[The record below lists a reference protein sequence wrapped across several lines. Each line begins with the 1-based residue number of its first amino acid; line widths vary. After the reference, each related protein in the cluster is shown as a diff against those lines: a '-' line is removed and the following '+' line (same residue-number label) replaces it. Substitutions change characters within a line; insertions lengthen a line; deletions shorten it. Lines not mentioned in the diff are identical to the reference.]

1 MIFKSPYPDIAI
13 PEVPIADFILENASR
28 FSAKPA
34 LIDATTD
41 RSLSYA
47 ELTDAVNRTAAGLAT
62 RGFQKGDVFAIH
74 ALNCPEYAIAFL
86 GVARLGGICTM
97 VSPLF
102 NEAELSAQLKDSGA
116 KYLLTDPQLADT
128 ALAAART
135 VNISEVF
142 ALGEI
147 DGATPFCSLLDN
159 SGKVPAV
166 EIDPRSDIVALPYS
180 SGTTGL
186 PKGVMLTHYNLV
198 AMLSQMETVD
208 VLRSKDTTICVVPCY
223 HLYGLH
229 IVIDLALRTGAT
241 AITLR
246 QFDLEKFLRAL
257 EKYQV
262 NVVPV
267 VPPIVLALSASPLV
281 DRYDLSKLEALH
293 CGAAPLSTRVANSC
307 SDRLGVRISYG
318 YGMTELS
325 SLSHLSYRN
334 AEKHKPD
341 STGYCLPNTL
351 CKIIDLESKNDL
363 KPGEKGEV
371 CVSGPQVMKG
381 YLGQPEATAEI
392 IDSESWLHTGDIG
405 YADEDGALF
414 IVDRLKELIKY
425 KGRQVAPAELEA
437 VLLSHPAIADAAVIP
452 SPDEKAGEVP
462 IAFVVLKQSALP
474 EEIIDFV
481 AERVAAH
488 KKIRRVEFVDE
499 IPKSPAGKILRRL
512 LVQRVREHIRRS

>member
-1 MIFKSPYPDIAI
+1 MISQSPYPDIAI
-13 PEVPIADFILENASR
+13 PEVPLVDFILEKASR
-28 FSAKPA
+28 FSGKPA
-34 LIDATTD
+34 LINATTD
-41 RSLSYA
+41 RSLTYK
-47 ELTDAVNRTAAGLAT
+47 ELTDAVDRVAAGLAA
-62 RGFQKGDVFAIH
+62 RGLQKGDVFAIH
-74 ALNCPEYAIAFL
+74 ALNCPEYAVAFL

-102 NEAELSAQLKDSGA
+102 NEAELSTQLKDSGA

-128 ALAAART
+128 AIAAARN

-147 DGATPFCSLLDN
+147 DGATPFGSLLDN
-159 SGKVPAV
+159 SESVPTV

-198 AMLSQMETVD
+198 AMLAQMETAD
-208 VLRSKDTTICVVPCY
+208 VLRSQDTTICVVPCY

-246 QFDLEKFLRAL
+246 QFDMEKFLRAL
-257 EKYQV
+257 EKYSV

-267 VPPIVLALSASPLV
+267 VPPIVLALSSSPLV
-281 DRYDLSKLEALH
+281 DRFDLSKLEALH
-293 CGAAPLSTRVANSC
+293 CGAAPLSPEVANAC
-307 SDRLGVRISYG
+307 SERLGVNINYG

-334 AEKHKPD
+334 AEKPKAL
-341 STGYCLPNTL
+341 SIGYCLPNTL
-351 CKIIDLESKNDL
+351 CKVVDPESQRDLE
-363 KPGEKGEV
+363 PGEKGEV
-371 CVSGPQVMKG
+371 CIRGPQVMKG

-392 IDSESWLHTGDIG
+392 IDSEGWLHTGDIG
-405 YADEDGALF
+405 YTDEAGALF

-462 IAFVVLKQSALP
+462 IAFVVLRQNASP
-474 EEIIDFV
+474 EEIINFV

-488 KKIRRVEFVDE
+488 KRIRRVEFVDE

-512 LVQRVREHIRRS
+512 LVQRVREHIRRD